1 MYEAHELILKRHKFT
16 GGVCWPLINLEK
28 FTLLGRLLI
37 ARAKWVLSTVA
48 NRKQAT
54 MLSATLIRLVFTLFR
69 IKKSLMNILLSSAS
83 GQVSSIVAST
93 SVQTD
98 YLNKKTP
105 KLWNQSA
112 QLMADTTARVVGE
125 RTFWNWFELHPC
137 LRKWGSDRID
147 SAFLYFPFPLGKKET
162 VKREVCLKCGTTFQV
177 LRWKNDRYTILRCE
191 AEKTNKRNLGHLA
204 RVIILNRKG
213 M

>member
-125 RTFWNWFELHPC
+125 RTFWNWDLSYIPVYGNGDLIGSIRLFCIFHFHLEK
-137 LRKWGSDRID
+137 RKLWR
-147 SAFLYFPFPLGKKET
+147 GKC
-162 VKREVCLKCGTTFQV
+162 VWNAAPHF
-177 LRWKNDRYTILRCE
+177 RY
-191 AEKTNKRNLGHLA
+191 
-204 RVIILNRKG
+204 
-213 M
+213 